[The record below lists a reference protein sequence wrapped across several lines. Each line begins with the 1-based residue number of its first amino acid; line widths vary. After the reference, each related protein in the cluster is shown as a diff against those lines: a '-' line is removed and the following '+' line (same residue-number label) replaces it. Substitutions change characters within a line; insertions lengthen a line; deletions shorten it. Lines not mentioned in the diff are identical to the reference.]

1 MPHRCA
7 HQFGLDQDIPF
18 RISPPST
25 ISAGSEGLA
34 RCWSSFLRIGT
45 GSRFLMP
52 KTARAATFTAFY
64 CRWFHDLVHQCKSYP
79 PPALVTLTCPAR
91 KDPERERSAP
101 ARRRA
106 PDFQGFDSL
115 FPPLHATASTTSRP
129 GTFMFHSLFDFK
141 GSFICIGTN
150 THIVVDLLAFIII
163 GRPSASVSELRVP
176 PAVFSS
182 DSRS

>member
-64 CRWFHDLVHQCKSYP
+64 CRWFHDLVHKCKSYP

-91 KDPERERSAP
+91 KDPERGVLLLVGELPTFRVLIAYFHLFTP
-101 ARRRA
+101 RRR
-106 PDFQGFDSL
+106 
-115 FPPLHATASTTSRP
+115 PLLDQVRLCSIPYLILRGRLYA
-129 GTFMFHSLFDFK
+129 LVL
-141 GSFICIGTN
+141 
-150 THIVVDLLAFIII
+150 THT
-163 GRPSASVSELRVP
+163 
-176 PAVFSS
+176 
-182 DSRS
+182 